1 MNMPASR
8 PGQLARSRLYE
19 RVAAIIL
26 KRIIKGEI
34 PVGDKLPTERNLALL
49 FDVNRS
55 TVREALKKLESL
67 EVIEIRHG
75 DGVYVK
81 DYLGSPS
88 LDLVSALFYLDDT
101 LDADI
106 LMTLLEVRLILVPEM
121 AARAAS
127 RRTGEHLEELRK
139 AAYESE
145 DLSVLE
151 RDMMVHHTIARASG
165 NILYL
170 ILLNFFNRFFVEF
183 GHLYFDIEENSRRSV
198 RFHRDIYEA
207 IRLADAELSRKV
219 MHDVLAYA
227 EQAIRAYITRMRE
240 KGETI
245 NGQIH

>member
-1 MNMPASR
+1 MNMPASKLE
-8 PGQLARSRLYE
+8 QLTRSRLYE
-19 RVAAIIL
+19 RVAAILL

-34 PVGDKLPTERNLALL
+34 PVGDKLPTERNLALS

-55 TVREALKKLESL
+55 TIREALKKLESL

-81 DYLGSPS
+81 DYLDSPS
-88 LDLVSALFYLDDT
+88 LDLISALFYLDDT

-121 AARAAS
+121 AAIAAS
-127 RRTGEHLEELRK
+127 RRTAEHVEELRK
-139 AAYESE
+139 VAYESD

-151 RDMMVHHTIARASG
+151 RDMMVHHIIARASG

-183 GHLYFDIEENSRRSV
+183 GHLYFDIEENARRSA
-198 RFHRDIYEA
+198 RFHRDIHEA
-207 IRLADAELSRKV
+207 LKQADAELSKQV

-227 EQAIRAYITRMRE
+227 EQAIRAYISRIRE

-245 NGQIH
+245 HEQIH

>member
-1 MNMPASR
+1 MNMPATR
-8 PGQLARSRLYE
+8 LGQLTRSRLFE
-19 RVAAIIL
+19 RVAAILL
-26 KRIIKGEI
+26 KRIIMGEI
-34 PVGDKLPTERNLALL
+34 PVGDKLPAERNLALS

-55 TVREALKKLESL
+55 TIREALKKLESL
-67 EVIEIRHG
+67 DVIEIRHG

-121 AARAAS
+121 AAIAAC
-127 RRTGEHLEELRK
+127 RRTGEHLDELRK
-139 AAYESE
+139 IAYESNE
-145 DLSVLE
+145 LSVLE
-151 RDMMVHHTIARASG
+151 RDMMVHHIIARASG

-183 GHLYFDIEENSRRSV
+183 GHLYFDVEENARRSA

-207 IRLADAELSRKV
+207 IKRADAGLSKQV

-227 EQAIRAYITRMRE
+227 EQAIRTYISKIRE

-245 NGQIH
+245 HEQIH